1 MEEITSDNIDQMR
14 EKFKP
19 KKKANII
26 PEELMS
32 KSASYDDKLLLA
44 KLLSEKESK
53 RVILVIKQMLKAD
66 SSKSGI
72 K

>member
-1 MEEITSDNIDQMR
+1 MEEITSDNIEAMK

-19 KKKANII
+19 KKKAATI

-32 KSASYDDKLLLA
+32 KSASYEDKLLLA

-53 RVILVIKQMLKAD
+53 RVILVIKQMLSAD
-66 SSKSGI
+66 RSKSGI